1 MSVFVEQTAKPCAFT
16 SSESWVILSPIEQ
29 RIKHKIEAV
38 GTPLKNWNI
47 QINYGIKTGCNEAF
61 IINEAKRAEIL
72 TNCRDAAERNRT
84 EQIIRPLPSSRPWS
98 GRHDESF
105 LPLSRL
111 QWFYRHRLLK
121 VGSFGKVQQSSHD
134 R

>member
-29 RIKHKIEAV
+29 RIKHKIKSV
-38 GTPLKNWNI
+38 GTPLKDWNI

-72 TNCRDAAERNRT
+72 ANCRNAAERNRT
-84 EQIIRPLPSSRPWS
+84 EQIIRPIFAR
-98 GRHDESF
+98 
-105 LPLSRL
+105 
-111 QWFYRHRLLK
+111 
-121 VGSFGKVQQSSHD
+121 
-134 R
+134 